1 MTGSILKSFVEQ
13 MKWVQ
18 PDHKYSHVRPEDL
31 QLYASKASFLQ
42 KWREWTIKTSVIC
55 SHISLIAKSIMPGRN
70 LFLWS
75 WKFRKKMV
83 LELKT
88 SVFKATS
95 NEGRPRQCLPVRAR
109 RSFQCGP
116 QNEKHD
122 APLLDLLRCRHS
134 QPPFSHRD
142 AERTEDLTRDRLSL
156 RMDESNADSRLPEE

>member
-55 SHISLIAKSIMPGRN
+55 SHISLIAKSIMPSRN

-88 SVFKATS
+88 CTEGVPHAEARLAPTEVGTSVTRILLEGAVSRIRHVSDTDTPWIRLRYGSNRILKDRILIGLDTCIGYVWAT
-95 NEGRPRQCLPVRAR
+95 A
-109 RSFQCGP
+109 
-116 QNEKHD
+116 QNTSK
-122 APLLDLLRCRHS
+122 PS
-134 QPPFSHRD
+134 
-142 AERTEDLTRDRLSL
+142 
-156 RMDESNADSRLPEE
+156 

>member
-1 MTGSILKSFVEQ
+1 

-55 SHISLIAKSIMPGRN
+55 SHISLIAKSIMPSRN

-88 SVFKATS
+88 CI
-95 NEGRPRQCLPVRAR
+95 EGVPQAEVRLAPAEVGFTRRCLPSSCRLQQGQNGC
-109 RSFQCGP
+109 RSRIDPVIRIPPETTKKNYLCCTNEYFQ
-116 QNEKHD
+116 
-122 APLLDLLRCRHS
+122 HS
-134 QPPFSHRD
+134 RNNSDGNDMQHW
-142 AERTEDLTRDRLSL
+142 
-156 RMDESNADSRLPEE
+156 